1 MNFRR
6 RRQIH
11 RPDSNQAEIVKFARA
26 VGATVDVI
34 GEPVD
39 LLVGWKGRN
48 LLWEVK
54 RDRKAKLR
62 PSQEEFFATWRGSVE
77 RIDSIADAARSLGV
91 EITYRAVG

>member
-1 MNFRR
+1 VNFRR

-11 RPDSNQAEIVKFARA
+11 RSDVNQPAIVAFARS
-26 VGATVDVI
+26 VGATVDII

-54 RDRKAKLR
+54 PDGKAKLR
-62 PSQEEFFATWRGSVE
+62 PSQVEFFEKWRGDVE
-77 RIDSIADAARSLGV
+77 RINSVEDAARSLGICLINRPV
-91 EITYRAVG
+91 T